1 MMPVEEIRLT
11 AKFKVDFT
19 DADEATISEI
29 HRLFA
34 KYKKIVNELIEYAHL
49 HRATSFIALYR
60 AKYRELRQRYPTLS
74 PRYIATACRLAASTY
89 KSFIEMKKMG
99 RCKRERP
106 AFKGQVIWLHKRLFK
121 LDIEGWK
128 VSIAVH
134 RGRWVTL
141 RLLHGKYHDKFRDM
155 ELGEGRLVLKDGNLY
170 LNVVFRRAVALPEVS
185 ANDKVVAVDVNENAI
200 VYGND
205 DFIERLETSEGIIR
219 TCYFLKRRRIQT
231 KVRGRDLRARL
242 LGKYKGRE
250 WRRIKEIYYK
260 AVKRIIDKAK
270 EIGAT
275 VIVMEDLDLHERDLG
290 SRELN
295 GRIHRWSYSRF
306 QRILEYQAK
315 LHGLNV
321 KYVDPAYTSSLC
333 PICGDE
339 LEDSSNGR
347 RLRKCRR
354 CGLEED
360 RDVIAVKNLVKRYY
374 EECMDAKTP

>member
-1 MMPVEEIRLT
+1 MPVEEIRLT
-11 AKFKVDFT
+11 ARFKVDFT

-34 KYKKIVNELIEYAHL
+34 KYKKIVNELMEYAHL

-141 RLLHGKYHDKFRDM
+141 RLLRGKYHDKFRDM
-155 ELGEGRLVLKDGNLY
+155 KLGEGRLVLKDGNLY
-170 LNVVFRRAVALPEVS
+170 LNVAFRRAVALPEVS

-205 DFIERLETSEGIIR
+205 DFIERFETNEGIIR
-219 TCYFLKRRRIQT
+219 TRYFLKRRRIQSRI
-231 KVRGRDLRARL
+231 RGRGLRARL
-242 LGKYKGRE
+242 LGKYRGRE

-260 AVKRIIDKAK
+260 AVKRIIDKANG
-270 EIGAT
+270 IGAT
-275 VIVMEDLDLHERDLG
+275 VIVMEDLEVYKEDLG

-295 GRIHRWSYSRF
+295 GRIHRWGYRSF
-306 QRILEYQAK
+306 QQILEYQAK
-315 LHGLNV
+315 LCGLHV
-321 KYVDPAYTSSLC
+321 KYIDPRNTSRTCPVCGSELKESL
-333 PICGDE
+333 
-339 LEDSSNGR
+339 NGR
-347 RLRKCRR
+347 RLMRCRR

-360 RDVIAVKNLVKRYY
+360 RDAIAVRNLTRRYY
-374 EECMDAKTP
+374 EKYMDTKTS